1 MSYAIVRQAI
11 VERTSLTAH
20 YDDYI
25 RHFSPHILGKH
36 INGVPIVIA
45 FQYAGGKAGGLLPS
59 SGEWCRFLL
68 PRLFYVRCNG
78 DKWRDGPIQGK
89 SVVGL
94 AEIDVAA

>member
-25 RHFSPHILGKH
+25 RYFSPHILGKH

-45 FQYAGGKAGGLLPS
+45 FQYDGGKARGPLLIG
-59 SGEWCRFLL
+59 GEWCAAS
-68 PRLFYVRCNG
+68 CC
-78 DKWRDGPIQGK
+78 RDCSTSAQRRQVAGRTDLGQ
-89 SVVGL
+89 VGGR
-94 AEIDVAA
+94 VG